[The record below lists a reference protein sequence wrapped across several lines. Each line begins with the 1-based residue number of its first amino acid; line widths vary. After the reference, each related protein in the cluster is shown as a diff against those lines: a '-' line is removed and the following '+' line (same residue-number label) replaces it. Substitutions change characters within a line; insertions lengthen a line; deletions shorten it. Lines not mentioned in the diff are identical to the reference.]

1 MLESN
6 TLLILG
12 GLMLFAGILAKVIAD
27 RFKLPLLLL
36 FLIVGMLTGEDGI
49 VGIEFDNFEVA
60 FVASNLALAVIL
72 LDGGLRTSLQSFR
85 TALGAAGV
93 LATLGV
99 VLTATSVGL
108 FAIWLLDL
116 DWRLGLLLGAII
128 GSTDAAAVFNLL
140 GQSGIQLNERVKST
154 LEIESGAND
163 PMAILLVLVLLEFI
177 AQQDQTPDLA
187 TAGLMLL
194 QQFSLGAIAGGI
206 GGWILARLIDNLR
219 LSEGLYSLLV
229 LSGGIVIFAG
239 VNMLG
244 GSGFLAIYLAGIMV
258 ARKPEQATEH
268 VKLAMDGFAWLA
280 QAGLFLILGLLV
292 TPSHLVE
299 YLLMGLLI
307 ALFQMFVARPAA
319 VFLCLLP
326 FRFPVREITYISWV
340 GLRGA
345 VPIVLAIFPTMAGL
359 TESAVLFDITFVV
372 VFASLVVQGST
383 VPLVARWLKVLI
395 PYRAQPFEQ
404 QMVWL
409 SKNTSVEMLA
419 FAVENDSFA
428 QGSKCR
434 QLANLNV
441 PGLELLQLVRDGQ
454 RFPPSPSLFFQQDD
468 ILWMIADPGYSD
480 TLAEFFSHRDRSG
493 ELANRAFFGEF
504 VINGDSPAADLASS
518 YGLELTEQQMS
529 CTVGELIIL
538 AKGRRIVVGDRIA
551 LGPLRLTVRT
561 MDGNEILTLGL
572 KV

>member
-12 GLMLFAGILAKVIAD
+12 GLMLFAGILAKVISD

-49 VGIEFDNFEVA
+49 VGIEFDNFQVA

-85 TALGAAGV
+85 TALGAAST
-93 LATLGV
+93 LATVGV
-99 VLTATSVGL
+99 ILTAGGVGL
-108 FAIWLLDL
+108 FATWLLDI
-116 DWRLGLLLGAII
+116 DWRLGLLLGAIV

-140 GQSGIQLNERVKST
+140 GQSGIQLNERVRST

-163 PMAILLVLVLLEFI
+163 PMAILLVLVLLEYI
-177 AQQDQTPDLA
+177 ALQDQAPNFV
-187 TAGLMLL
+187 TALVMLG
-194 QQFSLGAIAGGI
+194 QQFGLGALAGCL
-206 GGWILARLIDNLR
+206 GGWILARLIGNLR

-244 GSGFLAIYLAGIMV
+244 GSGFLAIYLTGILV
-258 ARKPEQATEH
+258 AKKPEQATEH

-292 TPSHLVE
+292 TPSHLVQ
-299 YLLMGLLI
+299 YLLVGLAI
-307 ALFQMFVARPAA
+307 AIFQMFIARPAA

-359 TESAVLFDITFVV
+359 SESELLFDITFVV
-372 VFASLVVQGST
+372 VFVSLVIQGST
-383 VPLVARWLKVLI
+383 VPTVARWLKVLI

-404 QMVWL
+404 QMLWL
-409 SKNTSVEMLA
+409 SKKENVELVA
-419 FAVENDSFA
+419 FTVEEDSPA
-428 QGSKCR
+428 QGSKPA
-434 QLANLNV
+434 QLNCLKI
-441 PGLELLQLVRDGQ
+441 PGLELFQLVRHGQ
-454 RFPPSPSLFFQQDD
+454 RYAPADSLFFQESDV
-468 ILWMIADPGYSD
+468 LWMICEPGHTERLAD
-480 TLAEFFSHRDRSG
+480 FFSHRDRSG
-493 ELANRAFFGEF
+493 ELANRSFFGEF
-504 VINGDSPAADLASS
+504 VIGGDSSAADLARS
-518 YGLELTEQQMS
+518 YGVALSDQQMG
-529 CTVGELIIL
+529 CTIGELIRL
-538 AKGRRIVVGDRIA
+538 SKGRRIVVGDRVA
-551 LGPLRLTVRT
+551 LGPIRLTVRT
-561 MDGNEILTLGL
+561 MEGSRILTVGL